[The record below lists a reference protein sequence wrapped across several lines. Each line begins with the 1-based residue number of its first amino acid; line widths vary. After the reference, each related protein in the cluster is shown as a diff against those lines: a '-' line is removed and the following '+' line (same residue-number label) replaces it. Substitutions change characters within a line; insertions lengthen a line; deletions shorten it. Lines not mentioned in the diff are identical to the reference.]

1 MAFKVISG
9 AATSANDLI
18 DAMAAN
24 WEFDTE
30 DTTSTNHSVTWG
42 TVTIEQYSSTEIN
55 IYKGETFL
63 LSRADA
69 ASATT
74 TYTIYKATNAMLV
87 CLHYNGY
94 DNNSGCFGILITRNT
109 SLVNSANTEKIV
121 FVENYS
127 SDGVKVPSYGSDLK
141 TYVSNTT
148 SNSLFV
154 LCTEGMQVFPFVQPN
169 GAYMSDNAYIVTR
182 ANSNT
187 LMTTVTFG
195 GETYAVCY
203 GMAIKEE

>member
-1 MAFKVISG
+1 MAFEVISG

-30 DTTSTNHSVTWG
+30 DMTSTNHSVTWG
-42 TVTIEQYSSTEIN
+42 TVTISQYSSTQLN
-55 IYKGETFL
+55 VTKGDTDL
-63 LSRADA
+63 LERATM

-121 FVENYS
+121 FVETYAS
-127 SDGVKVPSYGSDLK
+127 SGVNVPKYGSDLK
-141 TYVSNTT
+141 TYSSSSTN
-148 SNSLFV
+148 NLFV
-154 LCTEGMQVFPFVQPN
+154 LCTEGAQVFPFVQPN

>member
-1 MAFKVISG
+1 MAFEVISG
-9 AATSANDLI
+9 TVASANDLI

-30 DTTSTNHSVTWG
+30 DTTGTNHSVTWG
-42 TVTIEQYSSTEIN
+42 TVTIWQYSSTEMHIA
-55 IYKGETFL
+55 KGDTAL
-63 LSRADA
+63 LDRASM

-109 SLVNSANTEKIV
+109 SLVDSTNTEKIV
-121 FVENYS
+121 FVETYS
-127 SDGVKVPSYGSDLK
+127 GNGVNVPVYGSDLK
-141 TYVSNTT
+141 TYTANEY
-148 SNSLFV
+148 NKLFV

-182 ANSNT
+182 APSTT
-187 LMTTVTFG
+187 LMTAVTFG

-203 GMAIKEE
+203 GIAIKDE

>member
-1 MAFKVISG
+1 MAFEVISG
-9 AATSANDLI
+9 TATSANDLI

-24 WEFDTE
+24 WEFDTA

-42 TVTIEQYSSTEIN
+42 TVTISQYSSTQLTVK
-55 IYKGETFL
+55 KGDTAL
-63 LSRADA
+63 LDNTTM

-74 TYTIYKATNAMLV
+74 TYTIYKAKNAMLV
-87 CLHYNGY
+87 CLHYNSY

-121 FVENYS
+121 FVETYAS
-127 SDGVKVPSYGSDLK
+127 SGVNVPKYGSDLK
-141 TYVSNTT
+141 TYASNTD
-148 SNSLFV
+148 NNLFV

-203 GMAIKEE
+203 GIAIKDE

>member
-1 MAFKVISG
+1 MAFEVISG
-9 AATSANDLI
+9 TATSANDLI

-42 TVTIEQYSSTEIN
+42 TVTIKQYSSTEII

-63 LSRADA
+63 LDRADA
-69 ASATT
+69 ASETT

-121 FVENYS
+121 FVETYA
-127 SDGVKVPSYGSDLK
+127 SDKVNVPKYGSDLK
-141 TYVSNTT
+141 TYSSINTT
-148 SNSLFV
+148 NSLFV

-169 GAYMSDNAYIVTR
+169 GAYLSDNAYIVTR
-182 ANSNT
+182 ANSTT

>member
-1 MAFKVISG
+1 MAFEVISG

-24 WEFDTE
+24 WEFDTA

-42 TVTIEQYSSTEIN
+42 TVTISQYSSTVMN
-55 IYKGETFL
+55 IKKGDTALLDRETM
-63 LSRADA
+63 

-121 FVENYS
+121 FVETYAS
-127 SDGVKVPSYGSDLK
+127 SGVNVPKYGSDLK
-141 TYVSNTT
+141 TYSSDSTN
-148 SNSLFV
+148 NLFV
-154 LCTEGMQVFPFVQPN
+154 LCTEGVQVFPFVQPN
-169 GAYMSDNAYIVTR
+169 GAYLSDNAYIVTR

>member
-1 MAFKVISG
+1 MAFEVISG

-42 TVTIEQYSSTEIN
+42 TVTIRQYSSTVMHIA
-55 IYKGETFL
+55 KGDTDL
-63 LSRADA
+63 LDRATM

-109 SLVNSANTEKIV
+109 SLVNSENTEKIV
-121 FVENYS
+121 FVETYAS
-127 SDGVKVPSYGSDLK
+127 SGVNVPKYGSDLK
-141 TYVSNTT
+141 VYNSNNT
-148 SNSLFV
+148 SNLFV
-154 LCTEGMQVFPFVQPN
+154 LCTEGVQVFPFVQPN
-169 GAYMSDNAYIVTR
+169 GAYKSDNAYIVTR
-182 ANSNT
+182 APSTT

-203 GMAIKEE
+203 GVAIKEE

>member
-1 MAFKVISG
+1 
-9 AATSANDLI
+9 
-18 DAMAAN
+18 
-24 WEFDTE
+24 
-30 DTTSTNHSVTWG
+30 
-42 TVTIEQYSSTEIN
+42 
-55 IYKGETFL
+55 
-63 LSRADA
+63 
-69 ASATT
+69 
-74 TYTIYKATNAMLV
+74 MLV

-121 FVENYS
+121 FVETYAS
-127 SDGVKVPSYGSDLK
+127 SGVNVPKYGSDLK
-141 TYVSNTT
+141 TYSSSSTN
-148 SNSLFV
+148 NLFV

-203 GMAIKEE
+203 GVAIKEE

>member
-1 MAFKVISG
+1 
-9 AATSANDLI
+9 
-18 DAMAAN
+18 MAAN
-24 WEFDTE
+24 WEFDTA

-42 TVTIEQYSSTEIN
+42 TVTISQYSSTEMHIA
-55 IYKGETFL
+55 KGDTALLDRETM
-63 LSRADA
+63 

-121 FVENYS
+121 FVETYAS
-127 SDGVKVPSYGSDLK
+127 SGVNVPKYGSDLK
-141 TYVSNTT
+141 AYG
-148 SNSLFV
+148 SNSSNNLFV

-203 GMAIKEE
+203 GVAIKEE

>member
-1 MAFKVISG
+1 MAFEVISG

-42 TVTIEQYSSTEIN
+42 TVTISQYSSTQLN
-55 IYKGETFL
+55 IVKGSTDL
-63 LSRADA
+63 LERTTM

-121 FVENYS
+121 FVETYAS
-127 SDGVKVPSYGSDLK
+127 SGVNVPKYGSDLK
-141 TYVSNTT
+141 TYSSSSTN
-148 SNSLFV
+148 NLFV

>member
-1 MAFKVISG
+1 MAFEVISG

-42 TVTIEQYSSTEIN
+42 TVTISQYSSTQLN
-55 IYKGETFL
+55 VKKGNTDL
-63 LSRADA
+63 LENTTM

-109 SLVNSANTEKIV
+109 SLVNSENTEKIV
-121 FVENYS
+121 FVEPYS
-127 SDGVKVPSYGSDLK
+127 SSGVSVPKYGSDLRS
-141 TYVSNTT
+141 YDSNNT
-148 SNSLFV
+148 SNLFV
-154 LCTEGMQVFPFVQPN
+154 LCTEGMQVFPFIQPN

-182 ANSNT
+182 APSTT

-195 GETYAVCY
+195 GETYAICY
-203 GMAIKEE
+203 GLAIKEE

>member
-9 AATSANDLI
+9 TAASANDLI

-24 WEFDTE
+24 WEFDTA

-42 TVTIEQYSSTEIN
+42 TVTISQYSSTEIN
-55 IYKGETFL
+55 IVKGSTTL
-63 LSRADA
+63 LDRASA

-109 SLVNSANTEKIV
+109 SLVDPANTEKIV
-121 FVENYS
+121 FVENYA
-127 SDGVKVPSYGSDLK
+127 SDKVKVPVYGSDLK
-141 TYVSNTT
+141 TYTT
-148 SNSLFV
+148 NDYNNLFV
-154 LCTEGMQVFPFVQPN
+154 LCTEGAQVFPFIQPN

-195 GETYAVCY
+195 DETYAVCY
-203 GMAIKEE
+203 GIAIKDE

>member
-1 MAFKVISG
+1 MAFEVISG

-42 TVTIEQYSSTEIN
+42 TVTIKQYSSTEIN

-63 LSRADA
+63 LDRAEA

-94 DNNSGCFGILITRNT
+94 DNNEYCFGILITRNT

-121 FVENYS
+121 FVENYAS
-127 SDGVKVPSYGSDLK
+127 SGVKVPKYGSDLK
-141 TYVSNTT
+141 TYSNTDT
-148 SNSLFV
+148 NNLFV

-182 ANSNT
+182 ANSTT
-187 LMTTVTFG
+187 LMTTVAFG

-203 GMAIKEE
+203 GIAIKEE

>member
-1 MAFKVISG
+1 MAFEVISG
-9 AATSANDLI
+9 TAASANDLI

-42 TVTIEQYSSTEIN
+42 TVTISQYSSTVMN
-55 IYKGETFL
+55 IAKGDTAL
-63 LSRADA
+63 LERATM

-121 FVENYS
+121 FVETYA
-127 SDGVKVPSYGSDLK
+127 SDKVNVPVYGSDLK
-141 TYVSNTT
+141 TYTT
-148 SNSLFV
+148 NDNNNLFV
-154 LCTEGMQVFPFVQPN
+154 LCTEGVQVFPFVQPN

-182 ANSNT
+182 ANSNK

>member
-9 AATSANDLI
+9 TAASANDLI

-24 WEFDTE
+24 WEFDTA

-42 TVTIEQYSSTEIN
+42 TVTISQYSSTEMN
-55 IYKGETFL
+55 IVKGDKTL
-63 LSRADA
+63 LDRAEA

-121 FVENYS
+121 FVETYA
-127 SDGVKVPSYGSDLK
+127 SDKVNVPVYGSDLK
-141 TYVSNTT
+141 TYTANDY
-148 SNSLFV
+148 NNLFV

>member
-1 MAFKVISG
+1 MAFEVISG

-42 TVTIEQYSSTEIN
+42 TVTISQYSSTQLN
-55 IYKGETFL
+55 IVKGSTDL
-63 LSRADA
+63 LERTTM

-121 FVENYS
+121 FVETYAS
-127 SDGVKVPSYGSDLK
+127 SGVNVPKYGSDLK
-141 TYVSNTT
+141 TYSSDSTN
-148 SNSLFV
+148 NLFV
-154 LCTEGMQVFPFVQPN
+154 LCTEGVQVFPFVQPN
-169 GAYMSDNAYIVTR
+169 GAYLSDNAYIVTR

>member
-9 AATSANDLI
+9 TATSANDLI

-42 TVTIEQYSSTEIN
+42 TVTISQYSSTEIN

-63 LSRADA
+63 LDRADA

-109 SLVNSANTEKIV
+109 SLVDSANTEKIV
-121 FVENYS
+121 FVENYAS
-127 SDGVKVPSYGSDLK
+127 SGVNVPKYGSDLK
-141 TYVSNTT
+141 TYSSNNTT
-148 SNSLFV
+148 NNLFV
-154 LCTEGMQVFPFVQPN
+154 LCTEGAQVFPFVQPN

-203 GMAIKEE
+203 GIAIKDE

>member
-1 MAFKVISG
+1 MAFEVISG

-24 WEFDTE
+24 WEFDTA

-42 TVTIEQYSSTEIN
+42 TVTISQYSSTQLN
-55 IYKGETFL
+55 IKKGDTEL
-63 LSRADA
+63 LERATM

-121 FVENYS
+121 FVETYAS
-127 SDGVKVPSYGSDLK
+127 SGVNVPKYGSDLK
-141 TYVSNTT
+141 TYSSDSTN
-148 SNSLFV
+148 NLFV
-154 LCTEGMQVFPFVQPN
+154 LCTEGVQVFPFVQPN
-169 GAYMSDNAYIVTR
+169 GAYLSDNAYIVTR

>member
-42 TVTIEQYSSTEIN
+42 TVTISQYSSTEIN
-55 IYKGETFL
+55 IVKGSTTL
-63 LSRADA
+63 LDRASA

-87 CLHYNGY
+87 
-94 DNNSGCFGILITRNT
+94 
-109 SLVNSANTEKIV
+109 SALQRI
-121 FVENYS
+121 
-127 SDGVKVPSYGSDLK
+127 
-141 TYVSNTT
+141 
-148 SNSLFV
+148 
-154 LCTEGMQVFPFVQPN
+154 
-169 GAYMSDNAYIVTR
+169 R
-182 ANSNT
+182 
-187 LMTTVTFG
+187 
-195 GETYAVCY
+195 
-203 GMAIKEE
+203 